1 MENFNELRD
10 MWIGALKTLKSLS
23 TQTLYFLLE
32 PDDDSK
38 FFESVDSFKEC
49 VEEGGQFVD
58 FQMLA
63 IEYLIEYKKQN
74 KPKIKTEPYL
84 PGTGTWPFGPLDNDH
99 IQKLTKP
106 NTIPTQPFG
115 PVISYSAQPNIT
127 YTKDNISSTSIAPG
141 VANPDPGVSA
151 DFVKYVGKPACRCTS
166 CEFFDGHDM
175 CCHHEN
181 FGSITQK
188 TLDNCK
194 KHNLFKE
201 KLLW

>member
-1 MENFNELRD
+1 MERFNELRNR
-10 MWIGALKTLKSLS
+10 WIGVLKTLRSVS
-23 TQTLYFLLE
+23 TQTLYSLLE
-32 PDDDSK
+32 PDNESK
-38 FFESVDSFKEC
+38 FFESVDSFKDC
-49 VEEGGQFVD
+49 VEGEVQFID

-63 IEYLIEYKKQN
+63 IEYLLEYKKQSG
-74 KPKIKTEPYL
+74 PKIKTEPYI
-84 PGTGTWPFGPLDNDH
+84 PNTGTWPFGPLDNDH

-106 NTIPTQPFG
+106 NTIPTTSPMWPLG
-115 PVISYSAQPNIT
+115 PVITYSQSPNIT

-141 VANPDPGVSA
+141 VASDV
-151 DFVKYVGKPACRCTS
+151 VQCTGKPACRCTS
-166 CEFFDGHDM
+166 CELFDGHDM

-201 KLLW
+201 KFVW

>member
-1 MENFNELRD
+1 MENFNELRN
-10 MWIGALKTLKSLS
+10 MWIGALKTIKSLS

-32 PDDDSK
+32 PDDDNK

-74 KPKIKTEPYL
+74 KPKITTEPYK
-84 PGTGTWPFGPLDNDH
+84 PGTGTWPFTPLDNDQ

-106 NTIPTQPFG
+106 NTIPTTSPMWPLG
-115 PVISYSAQPNIT
+115 PVITYSDQPNIT
-127 YTKDNISSTSIAPG
+127 YTNDNITSTSIAPIRP
-141 VANPDPGVSA
+141 V
-151 DFVKYVGKPACRCTS
+151 CRCTS
-166 CEFFDGHDM
+166 CELFDGHDM

-201 KLLW
+201 KFVW

>member
-1 MENFNELRD
+1 MENFNELRN
-10 MWIGALKTLKSLS
+10 MWIGALKTIKSLS

-32 PDDDSK
+32 PDDDNK

-74 KPKIKTEPYL
+74 KPKITTEPYK
-84 PGTGTWPFGPLDNDH
+84 PGTGTWPFTPLDNDQ
-99 IQKLTKP
+99 IQKYPKP
-106 NTIPTQPFG
+106 NTFPRDPLNPFG
-115 PVISYSAQPNIT
+115 PVVTYSTQPNIT
-127 YTKDNISSTSIAPG
+127 YTNDNIASTSIAPG
-141 VANPDPGVSA
+141 ISA
-151 DFVKYVGKPACRCTS
+151 DFVRYVGKPACRCTD
-166 CEFFDGHDM
+166 CELFDGHDM

-181 FGSITQK
+181 FGSITQQS
-188 TLDNCK
+188 LDKCK

-201 KLLW
+201 KLIR